1 MITPDL
7 MEGPATGFVDFSH
20 PEHASESADRLIGTA
35 REIRAW
41 QEGQRPPISDAGMV
55 RQFPGLGSDKTY
67 RKLRDGDVSSL
78 NVDTHL
84 AKYRGVLAQLEA
96 LAGSAAAEEIY
107 EDLQPALD
115 AGLAVA
121 GLIPQRGMTRLV
133 VIVGPTGSGKTQSGK
148 LTAKKYPGS
157 VVYLEAHEGWQSL
170 NCALGELLL
179 ATGAVKSKE
188 DLPSGAGVRLGLLVD
203 HLKTGKKLIWIDEG
217 HHCTGPVLN
226 AIKTVLNKTDSLIVV
241 SCIDT
246 LWRKL
251 AARSWEEVK
260 QLFFNRLFELVK
272 LAPPSREDAIAFF
285 GRRVPSLGSGSDWH
299 AAAAKVGTMAA
310 GAGRF
315 AFLREVA
322 RRANDIGAAGAD
334 LVTIATQL
342 KASIEI
348 R

>member
-1 MITPDL
+1 MTPAGTL
-7 MEGPATGFVDFSH
+7 EAPGFIDRSH
-20 PEHASESADRLIGTA
+20 PEHASEIADQLIGAA
-35 REIRAW
+35 RKIRAW
-41 QEGQRPPISDAGMV
+41 QESQRPAISDAAMV

-67 RKLRDGDVSSL
+67 RKCRDGELDSL
-78 NVDTHL
+78 NVESQL
-84 AKYRGVLAQLEA
+84 AKYRGVWAQIEA
-96 LAGSAAAEEIY
+96 LAGAAAAEEIY

-115 AGLAVA
+115 TGSAVA

-148 LTAKKYPGS
+148 LTARKYPGS

-170 NCALGELLL
+170 NCALGDLLL

-188 DLPSGAGVRLGLLVD
+188 DLPSGSGERLGLLVE
-203 HLKTGKKLIWIDEG
+203 HLQSGRKLVWIDEG
-217 HHCTGPVLN
+217 HHCTAAVLN
-226 AIKTVLNKTDSLIVV
+226 AIKTVLNRTDSLIVIG
-241 SCIDT
+241 CIDT

-285 GRRVPSLGSGSDWH
+285 ARRVAGLGAGKDWH
-299 AAAAKVGTMAA
+299 AAAAKVAA
-310 GAGRF
+310 MSAAAGRF

-322 RRANDIGAAGAD
+322 RRANEIQGDAAD

-342 KASIEI
+342 KASLEM